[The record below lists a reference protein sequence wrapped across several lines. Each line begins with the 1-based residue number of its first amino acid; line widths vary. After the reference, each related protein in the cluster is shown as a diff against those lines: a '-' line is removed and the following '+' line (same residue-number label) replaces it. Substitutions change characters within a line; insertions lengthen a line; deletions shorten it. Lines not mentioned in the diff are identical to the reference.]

1 MGQCLSHKSMLG
13 GNNKTIEFVVE
24 KAFLEA
30 VEKQNKSRNDIV
42 CVDVCDTLP
51 DLFGTPG
58 PTVRRALQQHWKNL
72 KNRTIKSYAN
82 YLDRFVVPHSE
93 ATRRELEMASNT
105 PSDNGSVGSA
115 PSVSPPPASTPA
127 RTFASQPGG
136 FSSPP
141 PAPRTPGAMFGTPT
155 PSRAPGATF
164 ATPPP
169 SRATGA
175 MFGTPSMFHGA
186 IWLWT

>member
-58 PTVRRALQQHWKNL
+58 STVRRALQQHWKNL

-82 YLDRFVVPHSE
+82 YLVHYLFAAPAVVVHYLF
-93 ATRRELEMASNT
+93 A
-105 PSDNGSVGSA
+105 A
-115 PSVSPPPASTPA
+115 PAVAVPDLSKTVLSFSPLSLPVSKL
-127 RTFASQPGG
+127 F
-136 FSSPP
+136 
-141 PAPRTPGAMFGTPT
+141 
-155 PSRAPGATF
+155 
-164 ATPPP
+164 
-169 SRATGA
+169 
-175 MFGTPSMFHGA
+175 
-186 IWLWT
+186 